1 MRYIVGLLLGIGLIV
16 LTFILI
22 FRAFSGGDDTPQAPA
37 ISLPSYA
44 NTNAVMRFTI
54 DGAIV
59 SQQNH
64 SRIRITVSKDTVLYE
79 QIQGYEGTLVQSK
92 TYPTNTQAYGT
103 FLRAL
108 DLAGYENGN
117 KEVDDDERGYC
128 PNGRRYIYEAL
139 DGSDTILRWWSTSC
153 SNDQGSFLGG
163 SSTVRTLFQKQVP
176 DYNDLTRTVKLSGS

>member
-22 FRAFSGGDDTPQAPA
+22 FRAFSGGNDTPETPA
-37 ISLPSYA
+37 INLPSYA
-44 NTNAVMRFTI
+44 NTNTVMRYTI

-92 TYPTNTQAYGT
+92 TYPTNTQAYAT

-108 DLAGYENGN
+108 DIAGFDDGN
-117 KEVDDDERGYC
+117 KEITKDERGYC
-128 PNGRRYIYEAL
+128 PSGKRYIYEAL
-139 DGSDTILRWWSTSC
+139 DGSESVLRWWGTSC
-153 SNDQGSFLGG
+153 SNDQGSFLGRD
-163 SSTVRTLFQKQVP
+163 STVRTLFQKQVP
-176 DYNDLTRTVKLSGS
+176 DYNDLSRTVKLSGS